1 MVRGGDGYSF
11 ADRLPDPYSASP
23 YNYGGVDAPVAMV
36 SYIGGAW
43 VELYRMAQKA
53 I

>member
-1 MVRGGDGYSF
+1 MVRGANGYSF

-23 YNYGGVDAPVAMV
+23 YDYGVDAPVAMV

-43 VELYRMAQKA
+43 VELYRMAKKA